1 MAFSPFEVDM
11 RQTIGP
17 VPHVSNRAAK
27 CVRDRGA
34 AQGEDPVAAV
44 LHITTDVEMA
54 GEFGWVR
61 GGVLNEDHFVGIGEI
76 VVAVDL
82 AQFVAVLDAIT
93 AVGSFAINLMV
104 RRAVL
109 RMKICAVLSKMTSV
123 TRSLKARANR
133 DAKET
138 VRIAAMKTVA
148 ILTRRR
154 GVRQCLRPWCR
165 GRSAILRRVRW

>member
-1 MAFSPFEVDM
+1 MA
-11 RQTIGP
+11 
-17 VPHVSNRAAK
+17 VSSN
-27 CVRDRGA
+27 
-34 AQGEDPVAAV
+34 Q
-44 LHITTDVEMA
+44 
-54 GEFGWVR
+54 
-61 GGVLNEDHFVGIGEI
+61 DHFVGIGEI
-76 VVAVDL
+76 VVAADL

-109 RMKICAVLSKMTSV
+109 RMKICAVLSEMTSV
-123 TRSLKARANR
+123 TRSSKARANR